1 MLFFQFDFLVTTQM
15 AQMMN
20 TSVIQF
26 VDFNIYD
33 IAILSGHSEQINA
46 LKLHLYWHWG
56 HWFGSS
62 FCDSAAW
69 NLLVFLTVA
78 LHAEECAQN
87 STFNTILGLVL
98 M

>member
-1 MLFFQFDFLVTTQM
+1 M

-46 LKLHLYWHWG
+46 LKLHLYWH
-56 HWFGSS
+56 
-62 FCDSAAW
+62 
-69 NLLVFLTVA
+69 
-78 LHAEECAQN
+78 
-87 STFNTILGLVL
+87 
-98 M
+98 

>member
-1 MLFFQFDFLVTTQM
+1 MPFFQFDFLVTTQM

-46 LKLHLYWHWG
+46 LKLHLYWH
-56 HWFGSS
+56 
-62 FCDSAAW
+62 
-69 NLLVFLTVA
+69 
-78 LHAEECAQN
+78 
-87 STFNTILGLVL
+87 
-98 M
+98 